1 MDFNVVSEMAS
12 SEATFALLF
21 IASLIFV
28 GRWFLRF
35 IEEQK
40 QENHEREQQ
49 LIESFKEQL
58 DKSDKRE
65 TRLMVHLEKNTEQL
79 ESIADTLSGVERRL
93 TSFETKVGNELE
105 DVWKELKAKADKED

>member
-1 MDFNVVSEMAS
+1 MDLNAVSQIAG

-28 GRWFLRF
+28 GRWFLKF

-49 LIESFKEQL
+49 LIDSFKEQL
-58 DKSDKRE
+58 DKSDQRE
-65 TRLMVHLEKNTEQL
+65 TRLMDHLDRSTEQL
-79 ESIADTLSGVERRL
+79 ENIADTLQGVERRL

-105 DVWKELKAKADKED
+105 DVWKELKAKADKND